1 MSGTMQLG
9 LSDVEILQLDPR
21 VTVDSLISNNQWEVP
36 ISLQQIPFFQSQAFT
51 LQLQNIPPPSYA
63 SDKVEWF
70 PSSPNEYS
78 HRLTMDYFTPPSL
91 VFAWDQLVWFKHHI
105 PKHGYIVW
113 LALKKRLAT
122 LDTKPMMKKHYTNA
136 CYLCLAHEESLD
148 HIFFKCQFSSR
159 IWEIVQHAAGFYIK
173 PDSWNDLITWCA
185 TTWMQDHFITH
196 KLLLSSAIYFIWQE
210 RNARAF
216 RNKSS
221 PPTHAIHLIKGCIRA
236 RFSSLKLKH
245 NSDIRRITS
254 LEGMHQLFL
263 QGCSY
268 AHGQSWFLLQ

>member
-1 MSGTMQLG
+1 MATGLVRHRIGAGNCTSMWMDYWLPNGPITMQLG

-51 LQLQNIPPPSYA
+51 LQLQNIPPPSHA

-78 HRLTMDYFTPPSL
+78 HRLTMEYFTPPSL
-91 VFAWDQLVWFKHHI
+91 
-105 PKHGYIVW
+105 
-113 LALKKRLAT
+113 RLAT

-136 CYLCLAHEESLD
+136 CYLCLAQEESLD

-159 IWEIVQHAAGFYIK
+159 IWEFVQHAAGFYIK
-173 PDSWNDLITWCA
+173 SDSWNDLITWCA
-185 TTWMQDHFITH
+185 TIWMQDHFITH
-196 KLLLSSAIYFIWQE
+196 KLLISSAIYFIWQE

-236 RFSSLKLKH
+236 RFASLKLKH

-268 AHGQSWFLLQ
+268 AHGRSWFLMQ